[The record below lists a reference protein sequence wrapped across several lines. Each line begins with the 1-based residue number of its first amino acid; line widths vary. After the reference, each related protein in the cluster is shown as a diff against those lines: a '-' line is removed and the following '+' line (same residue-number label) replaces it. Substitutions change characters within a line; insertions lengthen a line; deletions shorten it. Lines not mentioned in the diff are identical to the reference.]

1 MTILNCIVGLLVAV
15 IANPRGGMFISVVHY
30 SSPALQQ
37 TVTIHQ
43 ASSPPFG
50 LIGNDRIQTQNGDKR
65 SDTRRNKT
73 TMLNLKGSIT
83 GFFGF
88 FSLWVLEEEE
98 ESDGFW
104 RLGRMKSN
112 FFYLCYVNFYV
123 VVKLLIL
130 L

>member
-1 MTILNCIVGLLVAV
+1 
-15 IANPRGGMFISVVHY
+15 MFISVVHY
-30 SSPALQQ
+30 GSPALQQ
-37 TVTIHQ
+37 TATIRQ
-43 ASSPPFG
+43 ASSPSFG
-50 LIGNDRIQTQNGDKR
+50 LIGNDRIQTQNGGKR

-73 TMLNLKGSIT
+73 TTLNLKGSIT
-83 GFFGF
+83 GF

>member
-1 MTILNCIVGLLVAV
+1 MII
-15 IANPRGGMFISVVHY
+15 Y
-30 SSPALQQ
+30 
-37 TVTIHQ
+37 
-43 ASSPPFG
+43 ASF
-50 LIGNDRIQTQNGDKR
+50 
-65 SDTRRNKT
+65 
-73 TMLNLKGSIT
+73 NLKGSIT
-83 GFFGF
+83 GFSGF